1 MSVDK
6 LAALMRKLRYEFD
19 DIKLLK
25 LALTHRSRGSKNYER
40 LEFLGDSIL
49 GFVVAQWLYQE
60 FPQLAEGKLSRMRS
74 SLVRKET
81 LAQVARTLDV
91 GEYLILGEGELKS
104 GGFNR
109 DSILADVVESLIGG
123 IFLDS
128 DFQHASDFIFSHF
141 ATHFSAISAQS
152 NFKDAKSQLQELMQK
167 NGIALPVYSIVGIK
181 GEQHEQEF
189 TVECSLP
196 DLPVK
201 AVAIGGTR
209 RNAEQDS
216 ASLVLDKLSDSAWI
230 DLKPSSGTVKKSTK
244 EAVKKGAKNGK

>member
-6 LAALMRKLRYEFD
+6 LAALMRRMGYEFGD
-19 DIKLLK
+19 SSLLK

-49 GFVVAQWLYQE
+49 GFVVAQWLYLE
-60 FPQLAEGKLSRMRS
+60 FSQLAEGKLSRMRS

-81 LAQVARTLDV
+81 LAQVARELDL
-91 GEYLILGEGELKS
+91 GNYLILGEGELKS

-109 DSILADVVESLIGG
+109 DSILADVVESLIGA

-128 DFQHASDFIFSHF
+128 DFQHASDFIF
-141 ATHFSAISAQS
+141 THFENHFSTISAQS

-167 NGIALPVYSIVGIK
+167 KGLALPLYSIIETK

-196 DLPVK
+196 ELSVK
-201 AVAIGGTR
+201 AIAKGPTR

-216 ASLVLDKLSDSAWI
+216 ASLVLQELNGSTSEELKSNT
-230 DLKPSSGTVKKSTK
+230 DLKSTTPALKK
-244 EAVKKGAKNGK
+244 AAKNAK